1 MRSPSSTHCNNSPES
16 GVSSCSSTSCRP
28 TMRRSRCASP
38 SWWNWAHE
46 RLAMASAAMGTP
58 PGTRRSGRPGFARD
72 CLAVADDPGRVAA
85 KDDPHAAGPS
95 GRVAT
100 GRRPA
105 GCRATAVAA
114 CQSVV
119 PVTADRR
126 SGTTDRR
133 TGTPGPP
140 AWAGT
145 AARPVQRGIADRHL
159 AAALAA
165 RAAGEDG
172 LPRPACLS
180 RDGAGTPAQPDT
192 GRGEAETRTD
202 RVRRVAGGTAHEPV
216 RGGGAMTD
224 KTRRSV
230 LFVALAGV
238 AARSNWLAINDRSN
252 DDAGDR
258 IDVAEPAAHASR
270 PARAVQMS
278 APAAVQTKPQEAEP
292 RLALS
297 RTILF
302 PEQTWYVPPP
312 PPPPP
317 PF

>member
-58 PGTRRSGRPGFARD
+58 PGTRRSGRPGRARD
-72 CLAVADDPGRVAA
+72 CLAAADDPGRVAA

-100 GRRPA
+100 GRSPA
-105 GCRATAVAA
+105 GCRAAA
-114 CQSVV
+114 AACCQSVV
-119 PVTADRR
+119 PAAANRR
-126 SGTTDRR
+126 SGATDRR
-133 TGTPGPP
+133 TGMLGSSV
-140 AWAGT
+140 WIGT
-145 AARPVQRGIADRHL
+145 AARPVQRVVADRHL
-159 AAALAA
+159 AAALAT

-192 GRGEAETRTD
+192 GRGEAETRSD
-202 RVRRVAGGTAHEPV
+202 RIRRVAGGTAHEPV

-224 KTRRSV
+224 KTRRSI
-230 LFVALAGV
+230 LFAALAGV
-238 AARSNWLAINDRSN
+238 AAWSIWLAINDRSN
-252 DDAGDR
+252 DDAGNQNN
-258 IDVAEPAAHASR
+258 ETKPATQTTH
-270 PARAVQMS
+270 PTRAVQVS
-278 APAAVQTKPQEAEP
+278 APAVVQTKPQEAEP

-297 RTILF
+297 RTNLF
-302 PEQTWYVPPP
+302 PEQTWYV
-312 PPPPP
+312 
-317 PF
+317 

>member
-1 MRSPSSTHCNNSPES
+1 MRSPSSTPCNNSPES
-16 GVSSCSSTSCRP
+16 GVSSSSSTSCRP
-28 TMRRSRCASP
+28 TKLRSRCASP

-58 PGTRRSGRPGFARD
+58 PGTRRSGRPGSAGD
-72 CLAVADDPGRVAA
+72 CIAAADDPGRVAA
-85 KDDPHAAGPS
+85 KDDPHAAGPA
-95 GRVAT
+95 GRIAT
-100 GRRPA
+100 GCGPT
-105 GCRATAVAA
+105 GCRAAVAA
-114 CQSVV
+114 SCQSVV
-119 PVTADRR
+119 PVAADRR
-126 SGTTDRR
+126 SGATDRR
-133 TGTPGPP
+133 TGTPGPL

-145 AARPVQRGIADRHL
+145 AARPIQRVVADRHL

-165 RAAGEDG
+165 RTAGEDG
-172 LPRPACLS
+172 LSRPACLS

-192 GRGEAETRTD
+192 GRGEAEARTD
-202 RVRRVAGGTAHEPV
+202 RIRRVAGGTAHEPV

-230 LFVALAGV
+230 LFAALAGV
-238 AARSNWLAINDRSN
+238 AAWSIWLAINDRSN

-270 PARAVQMS
+270 PARAVQVS

-297 RTILF
+297 RTNLF
-302 PEQTWYVPPP
+302 PEQTWYVPP
-312 PPPPP
+312 
-317 PF
+317 